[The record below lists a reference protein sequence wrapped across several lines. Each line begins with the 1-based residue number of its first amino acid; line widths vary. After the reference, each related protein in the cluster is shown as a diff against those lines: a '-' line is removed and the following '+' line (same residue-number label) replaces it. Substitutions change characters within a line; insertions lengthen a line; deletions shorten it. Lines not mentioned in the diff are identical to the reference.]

1 MHAEHDIVVANLS
14 CLSVCHTLVLYRNEC
29 TYVKRFPPSGRGMTS
44 FLEACHAYRIPRVT
58 LSAGG
63 ITYAEVGKICNFY
76 CATHIC
82 IVWSLLLKDGYG
94 FVIPHY
100 GCEILTGRRAC
111 HSGGFLRHR
120 MWCTVYCWHC
130 CKSCGSVPWVA
141 WKFLALLQS
150 FSWMLIIIIIKHLLS
165 SCQLHHVTQY
175 RESWNITIHNI
186 KTTHMK
192 LYSIHKYK
200 YTSLRKVLT
209 LFHTYYSMVLSTYWL
224 IHSNG
229 LSLPFLTVIYK

>member
-82 IVWSLLLKDGYG
+82 IVWSLLLKDGWMSHSS
-94 FVIPHY
+94 IMS
-100 GCEILTGRRAC
+100 LTAKDIVK
-111 HSGGFLRHR
+111 L
-120 MWCTVYCWHC
+120 
-130 CKSCGSVPWVA
+130 
-141 WKFLALLQS
+141 
-150 FSWMLIIIIIKHLLS
+150 FSQPCS
-165 SCQLHHVTQY
+165 P
-175 RESWNITIHNI
+175 
-186 KTTHMK
+186 TT
-192 LYSIHKYK
+192 
-200 YTSLRKVLT
+200 
-209 LFHTYYSMVLSTYWL
+209 MVL
-224 IHSNG
+224 
-229 LSLPFLTVIYK
+229 

>member
-1 MHAEHDIVVANLS
+1 MQFLLRDAYMHSVVLAVERWLWFCNTALWLRNSNGKESLS
-14 CLSVCHTLVLYRNEC
+14 LG
-29 TYVKRFPPSGRGMTS
+29 RFFETQD
-44 FLEACHAYRIPRVT
+44 V
-58 LSAGG
+58 
-63 ITYAEVGKICNFY
+63 
-76 CATHIC
+76 
-82 IVWSLLLKDGYG
+82 
-94 FVIPHY
+94 
-100 GCEILTGRRAC
+100 
-111 HSGGFLRHR
+111 
-120 MWCTVYCWHC
+120 VYCWHC

-209 LFHTYYSMVLSTYWL
+209 LFHTYYSMD
-224 IHSNG
+224 
-229 LSLPFLTVIYK
+229 